1 MNIWFLSI
9 YNLFILSSTT
19 QEYKIT
25 MLSRSISMG
34 YSHVFGPVSS
44 RRLGRSLGV
53 DLVPYKVCSF
63 NCVYCEVGTTTRKT
77 IHRKDFFP
85 PSKVE
90 DELVQF
96 LTPAPVLDYITLSGS
111 GEPTLSRSLG
121 RILRFVKT
129 RFPRYPVAVLTNGSL
144 LWDTTVQ
151 KQLLAADVVL
161 PTLST
166 VDEDTFQKIHRPAPE
181 LSIEQIIRGLEEFRN
196 VYHGEIW
203 IEVFL
208 IPGVNMDPGSLVA
221 LSSQIRKIRPEK
233 VHLNTLDRPGTE
245 PWVRPASR
253 EELAKAGR
261 LMNLPWLE
269 PIRAISYGSSTSSSF
284 DDPAAAIR
292 EILKRRPS
300 TVVDLAAATG
310 MHLQEIGKILKGMS
324 EDPRLSTTHEER
336 GIFYSWAES

>member
-1 MNIWFLSI
+1 
-9 YNLFILSSTT
+9 
-19 QEYKIT
+19 
-25 MLSRSISMG
+25 MG
-34 YSHVFGPVSS
+34 YSHLFGPVSS

-63 NCVYCEVGTTTRKT
+63 NCAYCEVGSTTKKT
-77 IHRKDFFP
+77 IQRQEFFP
-85 PSKVE
+85 PSEVE

-96 LTPAPVLDYITLSGS
+96 LTPVPVLDFITLSGS

-129 RFPRYPVAVLTNGSL
+129 RFPAYPVAVLTNGSL
-144 LWDTTVQ
+144 LWDPMVQ
-151 KQLLAADVVL
+151 KELLPADVVL

-166 VDEDTFQKIHRPAPE
+166 VDEDIFHTIHRPAPE
-181 LSIEQIIRGLEEFRN
+181 LTIEKIIRGLIEFRN

-221 LSSQIRKIRPEK
+221 LASKIREIRPEK
-233 VHLNTLDRPGTE
+233 VQLNTLDRPGTE

-253 EELAKAGR
+253 DELAEASR

-269 PIRAISYGSSTSSSF
+269 PIRAISYGRTTSPSF
-284 DDPAAAIR
+284 DDPIAAIR
-292 EILKRRPS
+292 DILTRRPS
-300 TVVDLAAATG
+300 TVEDLAAATG
-310 MHLQEIGKILKGMS
+310 MHLQEVGKILREMS
-324 EDPRLSTTHEER
+324 EDPRLSTTREER
-336 GIFYSWAES
+336 GIFYSWTED